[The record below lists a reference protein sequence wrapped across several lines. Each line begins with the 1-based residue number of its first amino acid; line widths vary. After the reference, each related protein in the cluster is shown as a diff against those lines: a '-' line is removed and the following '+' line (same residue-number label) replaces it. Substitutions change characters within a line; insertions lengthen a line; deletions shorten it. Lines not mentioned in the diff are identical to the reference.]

1 MVIEIKMSE
10 IISIKKKKK
19 SIMFIKKINNNNNN
33 NNNNNKER
41 EIISIIYPLILWN
54 WKLLKM
60 GPKKMN

>member
-19 SIMFIKKINNNNNN
+19 SIMFIKKINN

>member
-1 MVIEIKMSE
+1 MRS
-10 IISIKKKKK
+10 SLSKKKKK
-19 SIMFIKKINNNNNN
+19 IHNVYKKKKNNN

>member
-1 MVIEIKMSE
+1 MRS
-10 IISIKKKKK
+10 SLSKKKKK
-19 SIMFIKKINNNNNN
+19 SIMFIKKINNNN

>member
-19 SIMFIKKINNNNNN
+19 KSIMFIKKINNNN

>member
-33 NNNNNKER
+33 NNNKER

-54 WKLLKM
+54 WKLLRM

>member
-10 IISIKKKKK
+10 IISINQKKKKK
-19 SIMFIKKINNNNNN
+19 IHYVY
-33 NNNNNKER
+33 NNKER
-41 EIISIIYPLILWN
+41 EIISIVNPLILWN

>member
-19 SIMFIKKINNNNNN
+19 SIMFIKKINNNN